1 MFFFTTYTIYI
12 IIIHMYIYF
21 SVIVILSLNKFLIA
35 NAQLD
40 IKKKKRFYPG
50 SFAPA
55 QITCTLIL
63 LLNIFKDTLIK

>member
-40 IKKKKRFYPG
+40 IKKKKDFIQV
-50 SFAPA
+50 A
-55 QITCTLIL
+55 L
-63 LLNIFKDTLIK
+63 LLLKSHVLWFYFWTYSKIR